1 MVKRRVWALVAWGLG
16 ALFLL
21 VWLFVGAGTQW
32 FGLASLWEE
41 ASSPWDYH
49 YTSTWDPV
57 VSRVRG
63 LSIAWGHG
71 PVEVRSSPS
80 SQVVVTEYAGETL
93 QGEAKL
99 RLSSSRGV
107 LRIQWDRSPLGL
119 SSFLPQEKRLVVEV
133 PVEVAT
139 QLREFTCENLS
150 GSITVDRITAQ
161 ETCVRSG
168 TGDLFLS
175 GLQGET
181 IQVSTNSGAL
191 RWQGG
196 AAQDLEVELGS
207 GSGELVNV
215 EAEACRLST
224 VSAPVTYTGSGRQME
239 VCTVSGPVRAELSA
253 CPEEG
258 TFQAVSGS
266 LEVAL
271 PENPGFEARCQSLSG
286 TFVSEFPGKSAQ
298 GVLYGAGGPLLQ
310 FSTTSGDVHIQRRSG
325 SAL

>member
-1 MVKRRVWALVAWGLG
+1 MI
-16 ALFLL
+16 
-21 VWLFVGAGTQW
+21 Q
-32 FGLASLWEE
+32 E
-41 ASSPWDYH
+41 AID
-49 YTSTWDPV
+49 
-57 VSRVRG
+57 
-63 LSIAWGHG
+63 
-71 PVEVRSSPS
+71 
-80 SQVVVTEYAGETL
+80 
-93 QGEAKL
+93 KL
-99 RLSSSRGV
+99 REQQSKV
-107 LRIQWDRSPLGL
+107 KERSPQWMVAQQLMDL
-119 SSFLPQEKRLVVEV
+119 VRAEPQCAEIL
-133 PVEVAT
+133 
-139 QLREFTCENLS
+139 
-150 GSITVDRITAQ
+150 
-161 ETCVRSG
+161 
-168 TGDLFLS
+168 
-175 GLQGET
+175 
-181 IQVSTNSGAL
+181 
-191 RWQGG
+191 
-196 AAQDLEVELGS
+196 AQDLEVELGS

-271 PENPGFEARCQSLSG
+271 PDNPGFEARCQSLSG

>member
-1 MVKRRVWALVAWGLG
+1 M
-16 ALFLL
+16 
-21 VWLFVGAGTQW
+21 
-32 FGLASLWEE
+32 
-41 ASSPWDYH
+41 
-49 YTSTWDPV
+49 
-57 VSRVRG
+57 
-63 LSIAWGHG
+63 
-71 PVEVRSSPS
+71 
-80 SQVVVTEYAGETL
+80 
-93 QGEAKL
+93 
-99 RLSSSRGV
+99 
-107 LRIQWDRSPLGL
+107 
-119 SSFLPQEKRLVVEV
+119 
-133 PVEVAT
+133 
-139 QLREFTCENLS
+139 
-150 GSITVDRITAQ
+150 DRITAQ

-253 CPEEG
+253 CQEEG

-271 PENPGFEARCQSLSG
+271 PDNPGFEARCQSLSG